1 MFKVRLLEEI
11 SAWEVIFIP
20 VTTGKKGEFMTD
32 EGKKHLD
39 REIPEDSLKVFG
51 LVFEKC
57 YWKMLYFNQTFF
69 ILLHKTIHIQKNFS
83 NHQSSFI
90 TQGSEKLALLENK
103 ECNLSFIV
111 IQ

>member
-20 VTTGKKGEFMTD
+20 VTTGKKGEFMID

-51 LVFEKC
+51 LVFEKR
-57 YWKMLYFNQTFF
+57 YWKMFYFNQTFLF
-69 ILLHKTIHIQKNFS
+69 FYTKLYILYISRRIFWTICLHSPHKGQRN
-83 NHQSSFI
+83 
-90 TQGSEKLALLENK
+90 LL
-103 ECNLSFIV
+103 F
-111 IQ
+111 